1 LAKLGKSVEE
11 VEDGRAELALG
22 TVEGGVN
29 NLLAQVFPE
38 ALNQVQV
45 GRIWGQKH
53 LANRLV
59 GLRPGVG
66 LASAWQGTGVVSLE
80 VKPSRCNRS
89 VRPERE

>member
-1 LAKLGKSVEE
+1 
-11 VEDGRAELALG
+11 
-22 TVEGGVN
+22 
-29 NLLAQVFPE
+29 
-38 ALNQVQV
+38 V
-45 GRIWGQKH
+45 GRVGVIQHGLAPLDVGFEHGQFVQK
-53 LANRLV
+53 V